1 MRYGISVLTCAVLAG
16 LSAVVAGCGGATPG
30 TTQPTSEEAVTAAY
44 AAALAAIAADAT
56 VIERAAASVAG
67 SRDGTGNGGDQNRRR
82 HRQMMGDGTAFDVDG
97 DGSYSV
103 LRPDG
108 TEVTGSPDG
117 PRQIRHRNRMM
128 NADWEDQGG
137 GQGRRLRVHLPEG
150 ADCVVSPADD
160 PNGEMQCE
168 GPGGW
173 QFRVRENEDG
183 SLLVRFGHH
192 SFTVTRDES
201 GALTINMPD
210 GTRWTAEVQDDGS
223 ILVSNPSGHAMWTV
237 VVNEDG
243 SLTVTHVRS
252 GQTFVVLPGN
262 VSDDDGADSGTE
274 SGEES

>member
-1 MRYGISVLTCAVLAG
+1 MRSVTALSAAVL
-16 LSAVVAGCGGATPG
+16 SVAVAALVAGCGAAPG
-30 TTQPTSEEAVTAAY
+30 TPQPTNAEAITAAY
-44 AAALAAIAADAT
+44 AAALATIAADAT

-128 NADWEDQGG
+128 NADWEDQGPG
-137 GQGRRLRVHLPEG
+137 RPRRLRVGLQNG
-150 ADCVVSPADD
+150 GDCLITPPAG
-160 PNGEMQCE
+160 PNGEMQCR

-173 QFRVRENEDG
+173 VFRVRENEDG
-183 SLLVRFGHH
+183 SLLVSFGHH

-201 GALTINMPD
+201 GALTVNMPD
-210 GTRWTAEVQDDGS
+210 DTRWTAEVQDDGS
-223 ILVSNPSGHAMWTV
+223 VLVTNPGGHMMWALV
-237 VVNEDG
+237 INDDG
-243 SLTVTHVRS
+243 SITVTS
-252 GQTFVVLPGN
+252 
-262 VSDDDGADSGTE
+262 ADSGRTFVLNPAE
-274 SGEES
+274 S